1 MAIKKNEILFANLSI
16 DGGRTSLIQGTT
28 DMCEAGAHINQH
40 IRVKMGCER
49 RPRAPD
55 CDYTGSDLAL
65 FISLWR
71 LIRRGMKGL
80 PFDAGS

>member
-1 MAIKKNEILFANLSI
+1 MKYFFLINWGE
-16 DGGRTSLIQGTT
+16 GGRTGLIQGTT

-55 CDYTGSDLAL
+55 CDYTGE
-65 FISLWR
+65 
-71 LIRRGMKGL
+71 
-80 PFDAGS
+80 

>member
-1 MAIKKNEILFANLSI
+1 MRYFFLINWWE
-16 DGGRTSLIQGTT
+16 GGRTGLIQGTT
-28 DMCEAGAHINQH
+28 DMCEAGAYINQH

-65 FISLWR
+65 FIGLWR